1 MTNKGSV
8 LLKLKHLTSFLAR
21 FVHFNSTGDS
31 PPSPTSSE
39 DIFREDLD
47 LKIAG
52 VVIYIIL
59 FLNSEAQKI
68 TDGQKD

>member
-1 MTNKGSV
+1 MANKVSV
-8 LLKLKHLTSFLAR
+8 LLEFKCFTSFLAR

-52 VVIYIIL
+52 VVTYIIL